1 MINGIIKLFY
11 SEVVKTNMKKM
22 PNGEYYL
29 KDEYKEIKNLTLK
42 IDSLALNIIKLI
54 IVMITLILA
63 FEINTLLGIGL
74 FLIEF
79 LYIIYKRNLEQQIL
93 ESIKHLKDNVEM
105 TTLDVLT
112 ERGKSGINI
121 LITLLILGL
130 ITNFNWSIVISFI
143 VVFLF
148 TIEMTTLDVLTERG
162 KSGINILITLLILGL
177 ITNFNWSI
185 VISFIVVFLFTMK
198 DIYSNIK

>member
-11 SEVVKTNMKKM
+11 SEVVKTNIKKM
-22 PNGEYYL
+22 PIGEYSL

-42 IDSLALNIIKLI
+42 IDSLMLKIIKFMAGI
-54 IVMITLILA
+54 ITLILA
-63 FEINTLLGIGL
+63 FEINTILGIGL
-74 FLIEF
+74 FLIEI
-79 LYIIYKRNLEQQIL
+79 LYAIYKRNLEQQIL
-93 ESIKHLKDNVEM
+93 DNIKNLKDNVEM
-105 TTLDVLT
+105 TTLDILT
-112 ERGKSGINI
+112 DRGKSGINI

-148 TIEMTTLDVLTERG
+148 TI
-162 KSGINILITLLILGL
+162 
-177 ITNFNWSI
+177 
-185 VISFIVVFLFTMK
+185 K

>member
-22 PNGEYYL
+22 PIGEYSL

-42 IDSLALNIIKLI
+42 IDSLMLKIIKFMAGI
-54 IVMITLILA
+54 ITLILA
-63 FEINTLLGIGL
+63 FEINTILGIGL
-74 FLIEF
+74 FLIEI
-79 LYIIYKRNLEQQIL
+79 LYVIYKRNLEQQIL
-93 ESIKHLKDNVEM
+93 ENIKNLKDNVEM
-105 TTLDVLT
+105 TTLGILT
-112 ERGKSGINI
+112 DRGKSGINI

-130 ITNFNWSIVISFI
+130 ITNFNWSIVITFI

-148 TIEMTTLDVLTERG
+148 TI
-162 KSGINILITLLILGL
+162 
-177 ITNFNWSI
+177 
-185 VISFIVVFLFTMK
+185 K

>member
-22 PNGEYYL
+22 PIGEYSL

-42 IDSLALNIIKLI
+42 IDSLMLKIIKFMVGI
-54 IVMITLILA
+54 ITIILA
-63 FEINTLLGIGL
+63 FEINTILGIGL
-74 FLIEF
+74 FLIEI
-79 LYIIYKRNLEQQIL
+79 LYAIYKRNLEQQIL
-93 ESIKHLKDNVEM
+93 DNIKNLKDNVEM
-105 TTLDVLT
+105 TTLDILT
-112 ERGKSGINI
+112 DRGKSGINI

-148 TIEMTTLDVLTERG
+148 TI
-162 KSGINILITLLILGL
+162 
-177 ITNFNWSI
+177 
-185 VISFIVVFLFTMK
+185 K

>member
-22 PNGEYYL
+22 PNGEYSL

-79 LYIIYKRNLEQQIL
+79 LYIIYK
-93 ESIKHLKDNVEM
+93 

-148 TIEMTTLDVLTERG
+148 TI
-162 KSGINILITLLILGL
+162 
-177 ITNFNWSI
+177 
-185 VISFIVVFLFTMK
+185 K

>member
-22 PNGEYYL
+22 PNGEYSL

-79 LYIIYKRNLEQQIL
+79 LYIK
-93 ESIKHLKDNVEM
+93 KHLNMKFSKKEFLLKSNNLIYFILFPCD
-105 TTLDVLT
+105 LT
-112 ERGKSGINI
+112 RENFENI
-121 LITLLILGL
+121 L
-130 ITNFNWSIVISFI
+130 TNPSLELKKKIEHFYQNNIDWVKIRNTTGELDYSKQFLRNAYVKKKIS
-143 VVFLF
+143 
-148 TIEMTTLDVLTERG
+148 
-162 KSGINILITLLILGL
+162 
-177 ITNFNWSI
+177 
-185 VISFIVVFLFTMK
+185 
-198 DIYSNIK
+198 

>member
-22 PNGEYYL
+22 PNGEYSL

-79 LYIIYKRNLEQQIL
+79 LYIIYKEGELNTRCDMFLRYSEGDIP
-93 ESIKHLKDNVEM
+93 
-105 TTLDVLT
+105 
-112 ERGKSGINI
+112 
-121 LITLLILGL
+121 
-130 ITNFNWSIVISFI
+130 F
-143 VVFLF
+143 VF
-148 TIEMTTLDVLTERG
+148 
-162 KSGINILITLLILGL
+162 
-177 ITNFNWSI
+177 
-185 VISFIVVFLFTMK
+185 
-198 DIYSNIK
+198 

>member
-11 SEVVKTNMKKM
+11 SEVVKTNIKKM
-22 PNGEYYL
+22 PIGEYSL

-42 IDSLALNIIKLI
+42 IDSLMLKIIKFMAGI
-54 IVMITLILA
+54 ITLILA
-63 FEINTLLGIGL
+63 FEINTILGIGL
-74 FLIEF
+74 FLIEI
-79 LYIIYKRNLEQQIL
+79 LYVIYKRNLEQQIL
-93 ESIKHLKDNVEM
+93 DNIKNLKDNVEM
-105 TTLDVLT
+105 TTLDILT
-112 ERGKSGINI
+112 DRGKSGINI

-148 TIEMTTLDVLTERG
+148 TI
-162 KSGINILITLLILGL
+162 
-177 ITNFNWSI
+177 
-185 VISFIVVFLFTMK
+185 K

>member
-1 MINGIIKLFY
+1 MINGIMKLFY
-11 SEVVKTNMKKM
+11 SEVVKVNMKKM
-22 PNGEYYL
+22 PSGEYFL

-42 IDSLALNIIKLI
+42 IDSLAFKLI
-54 IVMITLILA
+54 KFMIGIITLVLA
-63 FEINTLLGIGL
+63 FEINTILGIGL

-93 ESIKHLKDNVEM
+93 DSIDEFKNNIDIS
-105 TTLDVLT
+105 TLDILS
-112 ERGKSGINI
+112 EKGKSGINI

-148 TIEMTTLDVLTERG
+148 TI
-162 KSGINILITLLILGL
+162 
-177 ITNFNWSI
+177 
-185 VISFIVVFLFTMK
+185 K

>member
-11 SEVVKTNMKKM
+11 SEVVKANMKKM
-22 PNGEYYL
+22 PIGEYSL

-42 IDSLALNIIKLI
+42 IDSLMIKIIKFMVGI
-54 IVMITLILA
+54 ITIILA
-63 FEINTLLGIGL
+63 FEINTILGIGL
-74 FLIEF
+74 FLIEI
-79 LYIIYKRNLEQQIL
+79 LYAIYKRNLEQQIL
-93 ESIKHLKDNVEM
+93 DNIKNLKDNVEM
-105 TTLDVLT
+105 TTLDILT
-112 ERGKSGINI
+112 DRGKSGINI

-148 TIEMTTLDVLTERG
+148 TI
-162 KSGINILITLLILGL
+162 
-177 ITNFNWSI
+177 
-185 VISFIVVFLFTMK
+185 K

>member
-22 PNGEYYL
+22 PIGEYSL

-42 IDSLALNIIKLI
+42 IDSLMIKIIKFMVGI
-54 IVMITLILA
+54 ITIILA
-63 FEINTLLGIGL
+63 FEINTILGIGL
-74 FLIEF
+74 FLIEI
-79 LYIIYKRNLEQQIL
+79 LYAIYKRNLEQQIL
-93 ESIKHLKDNVEM
+93 DNIKNLKDNVEM
-105 TTLDVLT
+105 TTLDILT
-112 ERGKSGINI
+112 DRGKSGINI

-148 TIEMTTLDVLTERG
+148 TI
-162 KSGINILITLLILGL
+162 
-177 ITNFNWSI
+177 
-185 VISFIVVFLFTMK
+185 K
-198 DIYSNIK
+198 DIYSNIT

>member
-11 SEVVKTNMKKM
+11 SEVVKTNIKKM
-22 PNGEYYL
+22 PNGEYSL
-29 KDEYKEIKNLTLK
+29 KDEYKEIKNFTLK
-42 IDSLALNIIKLI
+42 IDSLVFKTIKFMIGIII
-54 IVMITLILA
+54 LILA
-63 FEINTLLGIGL
+63 FEINTILGIGL

-93 ESIKHLKDNVEM
+93 DSIKNLKDNVEM

-112 ERGKSGINI
+112 DRGKSGINI

-130 ITNFNWSIVISFI
+130 ITNFNC
-143 VVFLF
+143 
-148 TIEMTTLDVLTERG
+148 
-162 KSGINILITLLILGL
+162 
-177 ITNFNWSI
+177 SI